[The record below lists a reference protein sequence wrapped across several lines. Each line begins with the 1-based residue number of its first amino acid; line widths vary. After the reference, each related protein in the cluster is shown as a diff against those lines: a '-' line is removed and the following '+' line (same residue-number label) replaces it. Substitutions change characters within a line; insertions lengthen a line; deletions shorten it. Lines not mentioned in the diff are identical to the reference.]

1 MAQKTNLN
9 VSPYFDDFNSDKG
22 YYKVLF
28 SPGKPVQARELN
40 TLQSQLQN
48 QIETFGSHI
57 FKDGSMVIPGGVTYD
72 SQFYAV
78 KLNPRQFGVDI
89 NIYINSFIGKK
100 IVGRTS
106 QVSAIVDYIAFP
118 EDSDEVDN
126 ITLYVKYVESDVNN
140 EFSQFRDGEE
150 LYALEDVVYGNTT
163 IRAQT
168 TFASVISENGTAIGS
183 AAHINNGIYFIRG
196 FFVEVLKQTIILDYY
211 TNTPTYKIGLNVN
224 EEIITAKDD
233 NSLYDNAKGFTNFA
247 APGADRFKISLT
259 LDKRLADDSGDPN
272 FIELMRTDAGELKKE
287 DTTTQYSLIRD
298 YLAKRTYDESGDYSV
313 QPFTITVNESLNN
326 RIGNDGLFFENE
338 KTDDGNDPS
347 SDLAAIKISP
357 GVAYVGGYDVLKTTT
372 TIIDTQKP
380 RTTEKESN
388 VSVLFKMGNY
398 IRVNNVTGCPSLKNT
413 VDLYDGRKNSTT
425 TANGEKIGEA
435 RVYNFSLT
443 DSPYEG
449 TKTSWDLYLFDVQTY
464 TQLTL
469 NSALSSSELPATS
482 FVKGKSS
489 GATGFAVSA
498 GNGTSTILTLRE
510 TSGTFTEGEQ
520 ILINGVD
527 DSPRTIRNV
536 RNFGIQDI
544 KSVFQSGSP
553 AFIADSLLSQS
564 LLPGFSSQDVF
575 RINST
580 GQVSCPGKFFSGIT
594 TNTIIS
600 YVRGDSDSTIETV
613 PYYNRVSSISPDGT
627 SMQLEAV
634 STVSGVCNGSIGAGT
649 TSSIRIFSR
658 IPSIVSYN
666 DGSLYAELPLT
677 NVSSVDLQNSLLTFK
692 SQADSTLGTVTGNE
706 LVVDSSSFDLPIG
719 LSTASF
725 QGFDQERYSIHY
737 TDGTTETLSSDKFD
751 LDIAQNQ
758 VTFSGISN
766 KDIHK
771 VNATLIK
778 SGIRSKVKVYNK
790 SKVVDVIYSKYQKSG
805 DQENSSVSDGLTY
818 KEYYGLRV
826 QDEEICLNYPDVAKI
841 IAVFESLD
849 SNSPQLDQLTFS
861 SLVNV
866 ANNSII
872 GEQIVGQTSGAVC
885 QLVRKPIGS
894 PNNIEFVYLNSNRFV
909 KGETVSFKESEIT
922 TEIDD
927 IILGKYKNITN
938 SYALN
943 GGQKTQYYD
952 YSRLVRKPGEPE
964 PSKKITVIFDHYTVP
979 QDDNGDA
986 FTVLS
991 YSRDQ
996 YLSLIPRVG
1005 PDNISASELLDFR
1018 PRVES
1023 IDDVTLISYSPF
1035 DFSSRDFVTNPTN
1048 LNVILAPDEVSILGV
1063 EYYVA
1068 RIDKI
1073 FLDRQG
1079 RFVIKNGN
1087 PGAIPSPPEKID
1099 AAMELATIYYP
1110 PFLENAKDAFIA
1122 LESNR
1127 RYTMRDIGKIETRVK
1142 TLEKVT
1148 SLSLLESST
1157 QNLQIR
1163 DADGLNRFKTGFFVD
1178 DFKDTSYVD
1187 TFLSAA
1193 EVDSLEQHLAPIRF
1207 ENTLPNIPETVW
1219 TNDLDNLS
1227 KKRIIRSKDGNI
1239 RFTGDPNS
1247 PSTLSLD
1254 YTNVAWIEQPIATQ
1268 VENVNPFHVVEYRG
1282 QVTLSPNNDRW
1293 VRTYRKLPDKIIQ
1306 KSNTIYNTI
1315 DKTRTNTVNVDG
1327 GLTRVPARQFD
1338 ATLLSLRSSGAN
1350 FTFTMGT
1357 GPVVVNPELG
1367 IRNGSRITQTTTTTT
1382 SSTNTTTNTTS
1393 SSTSSTVTRLINVE
1407 DEKYMRSRNTEFFAV
1422 NLMPFSRFY
1431 QFLDSQS
1438 GVKFVPKILE
1448 ISKFLSETELPL
1460 SVRSPGAVLL
1470 PGFTDDV
1477 SKIKPTGSNGVFRIG
1492 EDVIGYDSV
1501 GKQVIRFKVAQPNHK
1516 NGPFNAPESTYGG
1529 CPYDRNITLPSNY
1542 TSSLGYLNI
1551 DTKSLSAET
1560 IGDYYGFVTTATKLV
1575 GQTSKAVAYVTR
1587 VRLVSDAYGDLQGCF
1602 FLDDPNIDP
1611 RPPVRIST
1619 GTKTY
1624 KLTNSPTN
1632 ATPLPGSKEISSA
1645 ETSYEATGL
1654 LRTVQNETTITTTN
1668 LVTTTNIT
1676 TITRTNRTTTLER
1689 YDPLAQS
1696 FEVGRTAQSPQNSN
1710 INPIADRNGVY
1721 LTAVDIYF
1729 RKVDSGNS
1737 PVTIEVRTMELGT
1750 PTLTRIGEA
1759 VTLRPDDTL
1768 PNGRKLKENI
1778 SEDAS
1783 LATTVVFPYPIF
1795 LAPDDEYAIV
1805 LLAPESVG
1813 YEVFIAEMNKPS
1825 LNTQFLT
1832 GLPEAERV
1840 KYSKQFAIGS
1850 LFKSQNG
1857 SIWTA
1862 DQNQDLKFKL
1872 YKARFNPTGTVFFY
1886 NPPLNTTTSNSFFG
1900 KLPSNPIVVYPRK
1913 LKIGIT
1919 TTATGDSIFTNLN
1932 VGRKV
1937 SESVKTYNY
1946 GFVEG
1951 LGGPAGTVGITT
1963 GGVNYSNTTGAQ
1975 TFNISGNGSG
1985 LLLDITT
1992 TNGTVTSVTANTSG
2006 SGYKVGDVVGILTS
2020 SVSGNTGNGAV
2031 ITISAVTDYD
2041 TIYLTNVQG
2050 QTFTNAAT
2058 LQYFNNAGA
2067 RTSSSL
2073 SILNSTTLS
2082 EIYQGNIMKVSHF
2095 GHNMYSSANRVA
2107 ITGVESDLPPQPLV
2121 SEFNANSQQVSIAST
2136 IGFDSFEGIPVSAA
2150 NPGYIKIGSEIVSYT
2165 GVANGGVLTGLTRSI
2180 DSTIGI
2186 SYNPGELVMKY
2197 ELSGISLR
2205 RINRE
2210 NTLSTIKGD
2219 IDTYYIQISRT
2230 SGSTLGPNR
2239 NGDSVQIANTPQL
2252 SFNKEDF
2259 VGGEEI
2265 LSTQNLLFDTI
2276 TPSFDVY
2283 GPGSNIAVSAS
2294 VRTISG
2300 TSAGGNETPFLDLG
2314 YQQIQLN
2321 AENKFVTPRM
2331 VCSRPNETQYLAELP
2346 NSKSFTTALT
2356 LSTTDLNL
2364 SPQVFLDGCV
2374 TNFSIS
2380 RLDNPVSNYIFDR
2393 RANEIED
2400 NSHAARYV
2408 SNPVL
2413 LAQPATSLKVIIT
2426 AYRNSSSDFRVLY
2439 NLISADSYQVD
2450 QAFTLFPGYEN
2461 LTIDNNQDG
2470 YLDIV
2475 NPSLN
2480 SGLPDTRVAPSADN
2494 EYREYEYTAPN
2505 LKEFVGFTL
2514 KIVMSG
2520 TDQSKP
2526 PIIRDIR
2533 AIALA

>member
-1 MAQKTNLN
+1 
-9 VSPYFDDFNSDKG
+9 
-22 YYKVLF
+22 
-28 SPGKPVQARELN
+28 
-40 TLQSQLQN
+40 
-48 QIETFGSHI
+48 
-57 FKDGSMVIPGGVTYD
+57 
-72 SQFYAV
+72 
-78 KLNPRQFGVDI
+78 
-89 NIYINSFIGKK
+89 
-100 IVGRTS
+100 
-106 QVSAIVDYIAFP
+106 
-118 EDSDEVDN
+118 
-126 ITLYVKYVESDVNN
+126 
-140 EFSQFRDGEE
+140 
-150 LYALEDVVYGNTT
+150 
-163 IRAQT
+163 
-168 TFASVISENGTAIGS
+168 
-183 AAHINNGIYFIRG
+183 
-196 FFVEVLKQTIILDYY
+196 
-211 TNTPTYKIGLNVN
+211 
-224 EEIITAKDD
+224 
-233 NSLYDNAKGFTNFA
+233 
-247 APGADRFKISLT
+247 
-259 LDKRLADDSGDPN
+259 
-272 FIELMRTDAGELKKE
+272 
-287 DTTTQYSLIRD
+287 
-298 YLAKRTYDESGDYSV
+298 
-313 QPFTITVNESLNN
+313 
-326 RIGNDGLFFENE
+326 
-338 KTDDGNDPS
+338 
-347 SDLAAIKISP
+347 
-357 GVAYVGGYDVLKTTT
+357 
-372 TIIDTQKP
+372 
-380 RTTEKESN
+380 
-388 VSVLFKMGNY
+388 
-398 IRVNNVTGCPSLKNT
+398 
-413 VDLYDGRKNSTT
+413 
-425 TANGEKIGEA
+425 
-435 RVYNFSLT
+435 
-443 DSPYEG
+443 
-449 TKTSWDLYLFDVQTY
+449 
-464 TQLTL
+464 
-469 NSALSSSELPATS
+469 
-482 FVKGKSS
+482 
-489 GATGFAVSA
+489 
-498 GNGTSTILTLRE
+498 
-510 TSGTFTEGEQ
+510 
-520 ILINGVD
+520 
-527 DSPRTIRNV
+527 
-536 RNFGIQDI
+536 
-544 KSVFQSGSP
+544 
-553 AFIADSLLSQS
+553 
-564 LLPGFSSQDVF
+564 LPGFSSQDVF

-580 GQVSCPGKFFSGIT
+580 GQVTCPGKFFTGIT
-594 TNTIIS
+594 TNTIVS
-600 YVRGDSDSTIETV
+600 YIRGDSNSILETI
-613 PYYNRVSSISPDGT
+613 PQYNRVSSISPDGT

-649 TSSIRIFSR
+649 TSSIKVFSR

-692 SQADSTLGTVTGNE
+692 AQAAGLGTVTGNE
-706 LVVDSSSFDLPIG
+706 LVVDSSSFSLPVG
-719 LSTASF
+719 LNTASF

-737 TDGTTETLSSDKFD
+737 TDGTAEILSSDKFD
-751 LDIAQNQ
+751 LDISQNQ
-758 VTFSGISN
+758 ITFSGISN
-766 KDIHK
+766 KSIHK

-790 SKVVDVIYSKYQKSG
+790 SKIIDVIYSKYQKSG
-805 DQENSSVSDGLTY
+805 NQENASISDGLTY

-841 IAVFESLD
+841 IAVFESID

-866 ANNSII
+866 ANSSII
-872 GEQIVGQTSGAVC
+872 GEQIVGQTSGAVG
-885 QLVRKPIGS
+885 QLVRKPVGL
-894 PNNIEFVYLNSNRFV
+894 PNNVEFVYLNSNKFI
-909 KGETVSFKESEIT
+909 KGEIVTFKQSEIT
-922 TEIDD
+922 TEIDGVV
-927 IILGKYKNITN
+927 LGKYKNITN
-938 SYALN
+938 SYSLN

-964 PSKKITVIFDHYTVP
+964 PSKKISVIFDYYTVP

-991 YSRDQ
+991 YSKEQ
-996 YLSLIPRVG
+996 YLSSVPRVG
-1005 PDNISASELLDFR
+1005 PDNISAAELLDFR
-1018 PRVES
+1018 PRVGS
-1023 IDDVTLISYSPF
+1023 INDVTSISYSPF
-1035 DFSSRDFVTNPTN
+1035 DFSSRNFTADPTN

-1079 RFVIKNGN
+1079 RFVIKSGT
-1087 PGAIPSPPEKID
+1087 PGLVPSPPEKID

-1110 PFLENAKDAFIA
+1110 PFLENAKDAFIS
-1122 LESNR
+1122 LESNK
-1127 RYTMRDIGKIETRVK
+1127 RYTMKDIGQIETRVK
-1142 TLEKVT
+1142 TLERVT

-1163 DADGLNRFKTGFFVD
+1163 DADGLNRFKTGFFVE
-1178 DFKDTSYVD
+1178 DFKDSSYIN
-1187 TFLSAA
+1187 TFLSST
-1193 EVDSLEQHLAPIRF
+1193 EVDAVEKHLAPIRF

-1219 TNDLDNLS
+1219 TNDLDNLNQ
-1227 KKRIIRSKDGNI
+1227 KRIIRSKDGNI

-1247 PSTLSLD
+1247 PSSLTLD
-1254 YTNVAWIEQPIATQ
+1254 YINVPWVEQPIATQ
-1268 VENVNPFHVVEYRG
+1268 AENVNPFHVVEYRG

-1293 VRTYRKLPDKIIQ
+1293 VRTYRKLPDRIIQ
-1306 KSNTIYNTI
+1306 KTNTVFNTI
-1315 DKTRTNTVNVDG
+1315 DKKNPVINRVNIDEPIR
-1327 GLTRVPARQFD
+1327 RVPARAFD
-1338 ATLLSLRSSGAN
+1338 TTLISLRNSNAN
-1350 FTFTMGT
+1350 FTFRSGD
-1357 GPVVVNPELG
+1357 GPAAGNFFGLG
-1367 IRNGSRITQTTTTTT
+1367 VRNGSTITQTTSTETSTTNSLVSVT
-1382 SSTNTTTNTTS
+1382 SSKTP
-1393 SSTSSTVTRLINVE
+1393 SSTITRLLNVE

-1431 QFLDSQS
+1431 QFLDNQS
-1438 GVKFVPKILE
+1438 GVKFIPKILE
-1448 ISKFLSETELPL
+1448 ISKVLDDTELTP
-1460 SVRSPGAVLL
+1460 PGGESLVDR
-1470 PGFTDDV
+1470 TT
-1477 SKIKPTGSNGVFRIG
+1477 IKPTGSNGVFRIG
-1492 EDVIGYDSV
+1492 EDVIGYDSA
-1501 GKQVIRFKVAQPNHK
+1501 GKQVIRFRVAQPNHK
-1516 NGPFNAPESTYGG
+1516 NGPFDAPESIYGG

-1560 IGDYYGFVTTATKLV
+1560 IGDYYGFVTTGTKLV
-1575 GQTSKAVAYVTR
+1575 GQTSGAVAYIAR
-1587 VRLVSDAYGDLQGCF
+1587 VRLVSDIYGDLQGCF

-1611 RPPVRIST
+1611 KPPVRIST

-1632 ATPLPGSKEISSA
+1632 APQFPGSKEISSA

-1654 LRTVQNETTITTTN
+1654 LRTVQNETSTTTTN
-1668 LVTTTNIT
+1668 LVTITNTT

-1729 RKVDSGNS
+1729 KKVDSGNS

-1813 YEVFIAEMNKPS
+1813 YEVFIAEMNKKS
-1825 LNTQFLT
+1825 LNKELLSASGFSQEESAT
-1832 GLPEAERV
+1832 
-1840 KYSKQFAIGS
+1840 YSKQFAIGS

-1872 YKARFNPTGTVFFY
+1872 YKAEFKPTGTVFFY
-1886 NPPLNTTTSNSFFG
+1886 NPPLSTTTTNSFFG

-1919 TTATGDSIFTNLN
+1919 TTSTANSIFTNLN
-1932 VGRKV
+1932 IGRKV

-1946 GFVEG
+1946 GFIEG
-1951 LGGPAGTVGITT
+1951 LGGPAGTVGIVT
-1963 GGVNYSNTTGAQ
+1963 GGINYSNTTGAQ

-1985 LLLDITT
+1985 LLLNITT
-1992 TNGTVTSVTANTSG
+1992 NSGTITSVTANTSG

-2031 ITISAVTDYD
+2031 ITISAVSNYD

-2050 QTFTNAAT
+2050 QTFTTSAT
-2058 LQYFNNAGA
+2058 LQYFDNAGA
-2067 RTSSSL
+2067 RTGISSL
-2073 SILNSTTLS
+2073 SILSSTTLS

-2095 GHNMYSSANRVA
+2095 GHNMYSSANRVS
-2107 ITGVESDLPPQPLV
+2107 ITGVESDLPLQPLV

-2136 IGFDSFEGIPVSAA
+2136 IGFDSFEGVPVSAS
-2150 NPGYIKIGSEIVSYT
+2150 NPGYIKIGSEIISYT
-2165 GVANGGVLTGLTRSI
+2165 GVANGGVLTGLTRSV

-2186 SYNPGELVMKY
+2186 DYNPEELVMKY

-2219 IDTYYIQISRT
+2219 IDNYYIQISRT

-2259 VGGEEI
+2259 AGGEEI
-2265 LSTQNLLFDTI
+2265 LATQNLLFDTI

-2300 TSAGGNETPFLDLG
+2300 TSAGGNEAPFLDLG

-2331 VCSRPNETQYLAELP
+2331 VCSRPNETEYLTELP

-2408 SNPVL
+2408 SNQVL

-2426 AYRNSSSDFRVLY
+2426 AYRHSSSDFRVLY

-2475 NPSLN
+2475 NSSLN

-2505 LKEFVGFTL
+2505 LKEFIGFTL

>member
-1 MAQKTNLN
+1 
-9 VSPYFDDFNSDKG
+9 
-22 YYKVLF
+22 
-28 SPGKPVQARELN
+28 
-40 TLQSQLQN
+40 
-48 QIETFGSHI
+48 
-57 FKDGSMVIPGGVTYD
+57 
-72 SQFYAV
+72 
-78 KLNPRQFGVDI
+78 
-89 NIYINSFIGKK
+89 
-100 IVGRTS
+100 
-106 QVSAIVDYIAFP
+106 
-118 EDSDEVDN
+118 
-126 ITLYVKYVESDVNN
+126 
-140 EFSQFRDGEE
+140 
-150 LYALEDVVYGNTT
+150 
-163 IRAQT
+163 
-168 TFASVISENGTAIGS
+168 
-183 AAHINNGIYFIRG
+183 
-196 FFVEVLKQTIILDYY
+196 
-211 TNTPTYKIGLNVN
+211 
-224 EEIITAKDD
+224 
-233 NSLYDNAKGFTNFA
+233 
-247 APGADRFKISLT
+247 
-259 LDKRLADDSGDPN
+259 
-272 FIELMRTDAGELKKE
+272 
-287 DTTTQYSLIRD
+287 
-298 YLAKRTYDESGDYSV
+298 
-313 QPFTITVNESLNN
+313 
-326 RIGNDGLFFENE
+326 
-338 KTDDGNDPS
+338 
-347 SDLAAIKISP
+347 
-357 GVAYVGGYDVLKTTT
+357 
-372 TIIDTQKP
+372 
-380 RTTEKESN
+380 
-388 VSVLFKMGNY
+388 
-398 IRVNNVTGCPSLKNT
+398 VNNVTGCPSLKENIE
-413 VDLYDGRKNSTT
+413 LYNRRKNSTT
-425 TANGEKIGEA
+425 TPNGEKIGDA

-443 DSPYEG
+443 DAPYEG
-449 TKTSWDLYLFDVQTY
+449 EKTSWDLYLFDIQTY
-464 TQLTL
+464 TELTL
-469 NSALSSSELPATS
+469 NSNLTTGQLPETS
-482 FVKGKSS
+482 FIKGKSS
-489 GATGFAVSA
+489 GATGYVVNA
-498 GNGTSTILTLRE
+498 GASPIVKLRE

-527 DSPRTIRNV
+527 DIPRTIRKV
-536 RNFGIQDI
+536 RNFGISDI
-544 KSVFQSGSP
+544 KSVYQSGST
-553 AFIADSLLSQS
+553 AFIGDTLLNQAI
-564 LLPGFSSQDVF
+564 LPGFSSQDVF
-575 RINST
+575 RVNSS
-580 GQVSCPGKFFSGIT
+580 GQVTCPGKFFTGIT
-594 TNTIIS
+594 TETIVS
-600 YVRGDSDSTIETV
+600 YVVTDSNSSLQTV
-613 PYYNRVSSISPDGT
+613 PFYNRVSSISADGT
-627 SMQLEAV
+627 SMQLATV
-634 STVSGVCNGSIGAGT
+634 STVSGVCNGSIGIGA
-649 TSSIRIFSR
+649 TSSIRLSLR
-658 IPSIVSYN
+658 TPSIVSYN
-666 DGSLYAELPLT
+666 DGSLYAELPIT
-677 NVSSVDLQNSLLTFK
+677 NVASLDLQNSLLTFK
-692 SQADSTLGTVTGNE
+692 AQADSLGTVTGNT
-706 LVVDSSSFDLPIG
+706 LVVDSSSFDLPVG

-737 TDGTTETLSSDKFD
+737 SDGTTEILSSDKFN
-751 LDIAQNQ
+751 LDNSQNQ
-758 VTFSGISN
+758 VTFTGISN
-766 KDIHK
+766 KTINK
-771 VNATLIK
+771 VNATLVK

-790 SKVVDVIYSKYQKSG
+790 SKVIDVIYSKYQKSG
-805 DQENSSVSDGLTY
+805 SQQNSSVFDGLTY
-818 KEYYGLRV
+818 KEFYGLRV

-841 IAVFESLD
+841 TAIFESLD
-849 SNSPQLDQLTFS
+849 ENSPQLDQLTFS

-866 ANNSII
+866 SNTSIV
-872 GEQIVGQTSGAVC
+872 GEQIIGKTSGAVG

-894 PNNIEFVYLNSNRFV
+894 PNNVEFVYLNNSKFI
-909 KGETVSFKESEIT
+909 KGEIVTFKDSQII

-927 IILGKYKNITN
+927 IVLGKYKNITN
-938 SYALN
+938 SYILS

-952 YSRLVRKPGEPE
+952 YSRVVRKPGEPE
-964 PSKKITVIFDHYTVP
+964 PSKKLTIIFDHYTVP
-979 QDDNGDA
+979 QDDNGDT

-991 YSRDQ
+991 YSKDQ

-1005 PDNISASELLDFR
+1005 PDNLSAVDLLDFR
-1018 PRVES
+1018 PRVEP
-1023 IDDVTLISYSPF
+1023 IDDVSSLSNSPF
-1035 DFSSRDFVTNPTN
+1035 DFSARDFVSDPTN
-1048 LNVILAPDEVSILGV
+1048 LNLILAPDEVSILGV

-1087 PGAIPSPPEKID
+1087 PGVIPVAPEKID

-1110 PFLENAKDAFIA
+1110 AFLENAKDALIS

-1127 RYTMRDIGKIETRVK
+1127 RYTMKDIGKIETRVK

-1193 EVDSLEQHLAPIRF
+1193 EVDAVEQTLAPVRF
-1207 ENTLPNIPETVW
+1207 ENTLPNLPETVW
-1219 TNDLDNLS
+1219 TNSIDNLS

-1239 RFTGDPNS
+1239 RFEGDPFS
-1247 PSTLSLD
+1247 PSSLTLD
-1254 YTNVAWIEQPIATQ
+1254 YTNVSWIEQPIATQ
-1268 VENVNPFHVVEYRG
+1268 VENVNPFHVIEYRG

-1293 VRTYRKLPDKIIQ
+1293 VRTYRKLPDRIIQ
-1306 KSNTIYNTI
+1306 KSNTLYNTI
-1315 DKTRTNTVNVDG
+1315 DKTRTNTVNIDEPIR
-1327 GLTRVPARQFD
+1327 RVPARAFD
-1338 ATLLSLRSSGAN
+1338 QTLIALRNSGAN
-1350 FTFTMGT
+1350 FIFRSGD
-1357 GPVVVNPELG
+1357 GPAAGNFFGLG
-1367 IRNGSRITQTTTTTT
+1367 IRNGSTITQTTSTTT
-1382 SSTNTTTNTTS
+1382 SSTNTTTTTTS

-1431 QFLDSQS
+1431 QFLDNQS
-1438 GVKFVPKILE
+1438 GIKFIPKILE
-1448 ISKFLSETELPL
+1448 ISRNLISQDLSE
-1460 SVRSPGAVLL
+1460 S
-1470 PGFTDDV
+1470 
-1477 SKIKPTGSNGVFRIG
+1477 GSRGVFRIG
-1492 EDVIGYDSV
+1492 EDVIGYDEN
-1501 GKQVIRFKVAQPNHK
+1501 GRQTIRFRVAQPNHK
-1516 NGPFNAPESTYGG
+1516 NGPYNEPESTYGG
-1529 CPYDRNITLPSNY
+1529 CPYNRNITLPSNY
-1542 TSSLGYLNI
+1542 NSSLGYLNI
-1551 DTKSLSAET
+1551 DVKSLSAET
-1560 IGDYYGFVTTATKLV
+1560 IGDYYGFVTRATKLV
-1575 GQTSKAVAYVTR
+1575 GQTSKAVAYVTGL
-1587 VRLVSDAYGDLQGCF
+1587 RLISDAYGDLQGCF
-1602 FLDDPNIDP
+1602 FLDDPNADP
-1611 RPPVRIST
+1611 KPPVRIST

-1624 KLTNSPTN
+1624 KLTNSATN

-1654 LRTVQNETTITTTN
+1654 LRTIQNETTITTTN

-1759 VTLRPDDTL
+1759 VTLRPNDRL
-1768 PNGRKLKENI
+1768 PNGRLFKDNV

-1783 LATTVVFPYPIF
+1783 RATTIVFPYPIF

-1872 YKARFNPTGTVFFY
+1872 YKARFKPTGTVFFY
-1886 NPPLNTTTSNSFFG
+1886 NPPINTNTTNSFFG

-1919 TTATGDSIFTNLN
+1919 TTATSDGVFTNLN

-1937 SESVKTYNY
+1937 SENVKTYNY

-1951 LGGPAGTVGITT
+1951 LGGPVGTVGITT
-1963 GGVNYSNTTGAQ
+1963 GGRNYSNTTGAQ

-1985 LLLDITT
+1985 LLVDITQ
-1992 TNGTVTSVTANTSG
+1992 TNGTITSVTVNSNG

-2031 ITISAVTDYD
+2031 ITISGVSDYD

-2050 QTFTNAAT
+2050 QNFTTSAT
-2058 LQYFNNAGA
+2058 LQYFDNAGS
-2067 RTSSSL
+2067 RTPTSPTL
-2073 SILNSTTLS
+2073 SILSSTTLS

-2095 GHNMYSSANRVA
+2095 GHNMYSSTNRVTM
-2107 ITGVESDLPPQPLV
+2107 TGVESDLAPQPLV
-2121 SEFNANSQQVSIAST
+2121 TGVSENSQQVSIAST
-2136 IGFDSFEGIPVSAA
+2136 IGFDTFEGIPVSAS
-2150 NPGYIKIGSEIVSYT
+2150 NPGYIKIGSEIISYT
-2165 GVANGGVLTGLTRSI
+2165 GVTNGTLTGLTRGV
-2180 DSTIGI
+2180 DSSVGTD
-2186 SYNPGELVMKY
+2186 YNPGELVMKY
-2197 ELSGISLR
+2197 EISGISLR
-2205 RINRE
+2205 RINRTH
-2210 NTLSTIKGD
+2210 TLSTIKGD
-2219 IDTYYIQISRT
+2219 IDTYYVAITRT
-2230 SGSTLGPNR
+2230 SSSTLGPNR

-2265 LSTQNLLFDTI
+2265 IATQNLLFDTI
-2276 TPSFDVY
+2276 TPSYDVY
-2283 GPGSNIAVSAS
+2283 GPGSNISVSAS
-2294 VRTISG
+2294 VRTVSG

-2314 YQQIQLN
+2314 YQPIQLN
-2321 AENKFVTPRM
+2321 AENKFITPRM
-2331 VCSRPNETQYLAELP
+2331 VCSRSNETQYLSELP
-2346 NSKSFTTALT
+2346 DSKSFTTALT

-2364 SPQVFLDGCV
+2364 SPQIFLDGCV

-2380 RLDNPVSNYIFDR
+2380 RLDNPVSNYIFDG
-2393 RANEIED
+2393 RANQIED

-2426 AYRNSSSDFRVLY
+2426 AYRHSSADFRVLY

-2480 SGLPDTRVAPSADN
+2480 SGLSDSRVPPSLNN

-2520 TDQSKP
+2520 ADQSKP
-2526 PIIRDIR
+2526 PIIKDIR